1 MPPKVMKTGSSQ
13 KLAQAKSAL
22 STKKRTPKRVV
33 MVRELTPAEKALK
46 QAMEKAAAVAA
57 GQRRSSRAS
66 AAAPIP
72 PQYFTAPTW
81 GIHTAKDGGSSMK
94 VVLGPY
100 AGESNNYGSTPANN
114 TPLVMRKLLDTFGT
128 YGWIAGHLLNDNLGG
143 HGVARNLTPLT
154 TAGNKNHLTG
164 CETLIK
170 TTIAKAA
177 GRARNNRG
185 DEYWFG
191 VDYEVRVSDEK
202 HDALEEDDGF
212 PTTIATHLLVT
223 AKVVRQHKQTLV
235 VSDLPVD
242 EDPSDIHFNP
252 FTDKTIQNTM
262 LAVSGTTNT

>member
-1 MPPKVMKTGSSQ
+1 MPPKAMKTGSSQ
-13 KLAQAKSAL
+13 KLAQAKTAL
-22 STKKRTPKRVV
+22 SKKRKTRKRV
-33 MVRELTPAEKALK
+33 MVRELTATEKAVK
-46 QAMEKAAAVAA
+46 QTMEKATAVAA
-57 GQRRSSRAS
+57 GQRRSARAS

-81 GIHTAKDGGSSMK
+81 GIHTGKDGGSSMT

-100 AGESNNYGSTPANN
+100 AGESTNYGSAPANN
-114 TPLVMRKLLDTFGT
+114 TPSVMRKLLDEFGA

-143 HGVARNLTPLT
+143 HGGAQNLTPLT

-170 TTIAKAA
+170 NTIEKAA

-191 VDYEVRVSDEK
+191 VDYEVKVSDDK
-202 HDALEEDDGF
+202 HDALGVDDGF
-212 PTTIATHLLVT
+212 PTTIATLLLVT

-242 EDPSDIHFNP
+242 EDPSDIHFDP
-252 FTDKTIQNTM
+252 FTDKPIQNTM